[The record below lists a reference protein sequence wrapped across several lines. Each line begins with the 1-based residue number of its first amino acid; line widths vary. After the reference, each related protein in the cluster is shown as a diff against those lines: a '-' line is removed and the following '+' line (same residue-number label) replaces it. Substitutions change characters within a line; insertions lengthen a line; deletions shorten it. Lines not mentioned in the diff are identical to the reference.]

1 MALWER
7 EEALAELAGL
17 HRQGGRIAL
26 VAGEAGIG
34 KSSLVRAFAE
44 TRREPVWTGLCDPL
58 VTPRPLGPWHDI
70 ARQAGG
76 ALREA
81 LAGRRPPLPALLDA
95 LERPG
100 ARPVLV
106 IEDLH
111 WADAATL
118 DLLVSLARRIE
129 RVRALLV
136 LTYRDDEAPDHPL
149 HAALAAFPR
158 DVLRRVSLPRLSEAC
173 VAAHAGRDWTAVY
186 ALTGGNPLLVTE
198 ALAGRQAGAVQHL
211 ILNRLASL
219 PKNARDLAELAAV
232 LQRLDVRGD
241 GPESALV
248 DRCVAAGVLVAAEG
262 GAEFRHELLRRAV
275 EDALPPG
282 RRRALHLRAVRRLAA
297 RPGVDPARLA
307 HHARFSEDPELRL
320 SYSLMAAES
329 AAHQGAHREAAAHYR
344 DLVELGAGAD
354 VLEEYAFQAYL
365 AGLAD
370 EALTA
375 RERAATLRR
384 AAGDWERAGANER
397 WISRVAWWSGDT
409 ALARRAVAAA
419 VETLRA
425 GPPGREL
432 AMAYSTRAQLHML
445 AYEHEAAIEWGTRAA
460 ELAERLGDRET
471 ELHAAVNVA
480 TARLGL
486 EETTAGPGHD
496 AAAAG
501 PDDATTGHDA
511 TARLGREETTAGLG
525 HDDATAGRGR
535 VDEMAGSGRDDAAA
549 GRERVDEMA
558 DRGRD
563 DAAAGR
569 ERVDEMADRERDDAA
584 AGHGRDDATALRGH
598 DAAAAG
604 RRRVDATAGR
614 GRDDAAAGRGR
625 DDAAGGRGRV
635 DAAAELVR
643 VHERAAAAGYVDHA
657 ARALVNRA
665 AMDLWLGDDVA
676 ATLTAIAT
684 AFAYADRHEL
694 DGYRQYLLGVR
705 ATVRV
710 EAGDWDG
717 ALADADESLSYPSR
731 GGVGPLP
738 AYVAR
743 GRVQS
748 GRGDPEAE
756 ETLDRALAVA
766 LATEEL
772 QRIGPVAIAR
782 AEHFLFAGDP
792 DRAADEARRG
802 LELAVAVGHR
812 RYTRELA
819 FRLWRAGGEPSA
831 VDGPRGDPATGA
843 ARGRR
848 AGDARRRPAA
858 GGAIEDS
865 AADARGRRAGDARK
879 RPAMG
884 GAIEHSAAGRRGV
897 DEAAVDSVAGNARV
911 RSTVDGAF
919 GALMAGDWRA
929 AADAWGRGG
938 RRLTRVHAL
947 ALGDATSAGEAL
959 AELEVLG
966 ARRAAAW
973 VRADLRR
980 RGVVGV
986 PRGPRPAT
994 AANAAGLTGRQ
1005 AEVLRL
1011 LADGRSNAE
1020 IAAALTLSEKTVQ
1033 HHVSAILGKLSATSR
1048 TQAAATARRLGLV

>member
-7 EEALAELAGL
+7 EEALAELDDL
-17 HRQGGRIAL
+17 HRRGGRIAL

-34 KSSLVRAFAE
+34 KSSLVRAFAG

-70 ARQAGG
+70 ARQVGG

-81 LAGRRPPLPALLDA
+81 LVNQLPALPALLDA
-95 LERPG
+95 TERPG

-158 DVLRRVSLPRLSEAC
+158 DVVRRVSLPRLSEAC
-173 VAAHAGRDWTAVY
+173 VAAHAGRDWAAIY

-211 ILNRLASL
+211 ILARLANL

-232 LQRLDVRGD
+232 LQRLDVRGE
-241 GPESALV
+241 GSEATLV

-262 GAEFRHELLRRAV
+262 GVGFRHELLRRAV

-307 HHARFSEDPELRL
+307 HHARLSQSPKLRL
-320 SYSLMAAES
+320 RYSLIAAES
-329 AAHQGAHREAAAHYR
+329 AARQGAHREAAAHYR
-344 DLVELGAGAD
+344 DLVDLGAGAD
-354 VLEEYAFQAYL
+354 ILEAYAFQAYL

-370 EALTA
+370 EALDA
-375 RERAATLRR
+375 RERAAALRR

-397 WISRVAWWSGDT
+397 WMSRVAWWSGDT

-419 VETLRA
+419 VETLSA

-445 AYEHEAAIEWGTRAA
+445 AYEYEAAIEWGTRAA

-480 TARLGL
+480 TARLGR
-486 EETTAGPGHD
+486 EETTPEPGPGHD
-496 AAAAG
+496 DATTAHARDDATPARGRVDDDATAARG
-501 PDDATTGHDA
+501 RGHDDATTAHARDDATPARGRVDDDA
-511 TARLGREETTAGLG
+511 TAARGRGHDDATTAHARDDATPARGRVDDDTTAARGRGHDDATTAHARDDATPARGRVDDDTTGGRGRGHDDATTMHARDDATPARGRVDDDTTGGRGRGYDDATTMHARDDATPARGRVDDDTTAARGRG

-535 VDEMAGSGRDDAAA
+535 GRDDAA
-549 GRERVDEMA
+549 VV
-558 DRGRD
+558 RG
-563 DAAAGR
+563 DAA
-569 ERVDEMADRERDDAA
+569 D
-584 AGHGRDDATALRGH
+584 
-598 DAAAAG
+598 
-604 RRRVDATAGR
+604 
-614 GRDDAAAGRGR
+614 
-625 DDAAGGRGRV
+625 
-635 DAAAELVR
+635 ELVR

-676 ATLTAIAT
+676 ATLGAIEA
-684 AFAYADRHEL
+684 AFAYVDRHEL

-705 ATVRV
+705 AAVRV

-782 AEHFLFAGDP
+782 SEHFLFGGDP
-792 DRAADEARRG
+792 TRARAEAGRG
-802 LELAVAVGHR
+802 LGLAVGVGHR
-812 RYTRELA
+812 KYKRELA
-819 FRLWRAGGEPSA
+819 FRLWRAGGEPSL
-831 VDGPRGDPATGA
+831 
-843 ARGRR
+843 
-848 AGDARRRPAA
+848 
-858 GGAIEDS
+858 
-865 AADARGRRAGDARK
+865 
-879 RPAMG
+879 
-884 GAIEHSAAGRRGV
+884 
-897 DEAAVDSVAGNARV
+897 
-911 RSTVDGAF
+911 VDGAF
-919 GALMAGDWRA
+919 GALMGGDWRV

-947 ALGDATSAGEAL
+947 VLGDAASAGEAL
-959 AELEVLG
+959 AELDLLG

-1005 AEVLRL
+1005 VEVLRL

-1033 HHVSAILGKLSATSR
+1033 HHVSAILGKLAATSR